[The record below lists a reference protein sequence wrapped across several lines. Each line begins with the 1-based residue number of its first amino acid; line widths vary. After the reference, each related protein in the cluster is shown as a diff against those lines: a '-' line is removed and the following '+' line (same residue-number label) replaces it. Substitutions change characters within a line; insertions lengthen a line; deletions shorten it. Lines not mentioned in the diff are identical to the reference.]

1 MDHVQPMPF
10 SRPPKAAGGPY
21 PMGLLA
27 LVATVAMLFAAFTA
41 ALLVRRAGSDWVAI
55 SLPPI
60 VGANTLALVVSSAA
74 VEMARR
80 AVRGDQ
86 AVIAAGWLFGG
97 LVLGSMFL
105 AGQLAAWWSLVQAGV
120 FLPTSPHASF
130 FYMLSAVHGAHVVG
144 GLGALVWVFR
154 RTRAGA
160 YTARAHG
167 GLTHAAVFW
176 HFMGVIWVY
185 LLILLTLT

>member
-1 MDHVQPMPF
+1 MDHAHPMPF
-10 SRPPKAAGGPY
+10 SPPGKDTSGPY

-41 ALLVRRAGSDWVAI
+41 ALLIRRAGSDWVVI

-60 VGANTLALVVSSAA
+60 VGANTLVLVISSAA

-86 AVIAAGWLFGG
+86 SPLAAGWLFGA
-97 LVLGSMFL
+97 LVLGALFL

-120 FLPTSPHASF
+120 FLPSSPHASF

-160 YTARAHG
+160 YTANAHG
-167 GLTHAAVFW
+167 GLSHAAVFW

-185 LLILLTLT
+185 LLALLTLA

>member
-1 MDHVQPMPF
+1 
-10 SRPPKAAGGPY
+10 
-21 PMGLLA
+21 MGLLA

-41 ALLVRRAGSDWVAI
+41 ALLIRRAGSDWVVV

-60 VGANTLALVVSSAA
+60 VGANTLVLVISSAA

-86 AVIAAGWLFGG
+86 ATLAAGWLLGA
-97 LVLGSMFL
+97 LVLGVMFL
-105 AGQLAAWWSLVQAGV
+105 TGQLAAWWSLVQAGV
-120 FLPTSPHASF
+120 FLPSSPHASF

-144 GLGALVWVFR
+144 GLGALLWVFR

-160 YTARAHG
+160 YAAGADG

-176 HFMGVIWVY
+176 HFMGLIWVY
-185 LLILLTLT
+185 LLALLTLA